1 MTECVIRPARES
13 DYPGITDL
21 YSHYVETSAVTFD
34 LEPITH
40 EARRPWFE
48 AFDRSGRYQL
58 FVAVGAEDREVL
70 GYAASLRFRAKAAY
84 DSTIETTIYL
94 APESTGQGLGRRLYQ
109 ALFDALAAE
118 DVHLVL
124 AGVTL
129 PNESSVAL
137 HESFGFKRM
146 GVFREVGRKFGQ
158 YWDVAWHEK
167 YQ

>member
-1 MTECVIRPARES
+1 MTDCVIRPAREA

-21 YSHYVETSAVTFD
+21 YNHYVETSAVTFD
-34 LEPITH
+34 LEPIAH

-58 FVAVGAEDREVL
+58 FVAVGAGDGAVL

-94 APESTGQGLGRRLYQ
+94 APESTGQGLGRHLYQ

-124 AGVTL
+124 AGITL
-129 PNESSVAL
+129 PNANSIAL

-167 YQ
+167 YL